1 MTTRTKLFKQELSE
15 VGLKGTRVR
24 LALLELLQDEGHPLT
39 ASEIIDALDR
49 VQITAD
55 QATIYR
61 ILDIFTKKGIL
72 TRYEFQEGKFRYELA
87 GNEHHHLICEN
98 CGNIADFS
106 DCNISELA
114 AEIKTKKGF
123 QVKRHALEFYGLC
136 RDCQR

>member
-1 MTTRTKLFKQELSE
+1 MIRMTTRTKLFKQELSE

-98 CGNIADFS
+98 CGNIA
-106 DCNISELA
+106 
-114 AEIKTKKGF
+114 
-123 QVKRHALEFYGLC
+123 
-136 RDCQR
+136 